1 MLELIREFLAQPR
14 LAVVGVSHQPNDSS
28 RMLFRELRGRGY
40 DVVPVN
46 PAAQDIEGATCYAR
60 LQDVHPGV
68 ENALLLTSPAV
79 TNVVVQDCAA
89 AGVKRVWMY
98 RAGGKG
104 AVSPEAVA
112 YCETQGISV
121 IPGECPFM
129 FLPRTAWHHRFHGW
143 VRKIQGKYPN

>member
-14 LAVVGVSHQPNDSS
+14 LAVVGVSHLPKDFS
-28 RMLFRELRGRGY
+28 RALFRELQGRGY
-40 DVVPVN
+40 DLVAVN
-46 PAAQDIEGATCYAR
+46 PAAQEIEGVPCYAR
-60 LQDVHPGV
+60 VQDVHPAV
-68 ENALLLTSPAV
+68 ENALLLTSPAA

-89 AGVKRVWMY
+89 AGIKRVWMY

-112 YCETQGISV
+112 YCEAHGMEV

-129 FLPRTAWHHRFHGW
+129 FLPRGAWYHRAHGW
-143 VRKIQGKYPN
+143 VRKIRGAYPS

>member
-14 LAVVGVSHQPNDSS
+14 LAVVGVSHQPKDFS
-28 RMLFRELRGRGY
+28 RMLFRELHSRGY
-40 DVVPVN
+40 NAIPVN
-46 PAAQDIEGATCYAR
+46 PAAQEIEGVRCFAR
-60 LQDVHPGV
+60 LQEIQPAV
-68 ENALLLTSPAV
+68 ENVLLMTSPAV

-98 RAGGKG
+98 RAVSKG

-112 YCETQGISV
+112 YCETHGMAV

-129 FLPRTAWHHRFHGW
+129 FLPRGAWYHRVHGW
-143 VRKIQGKYPN
+143 VRKISGQYPN